1 MSALY
6 SIAPDEI
13 KNCKTTKVLLQTG
26 D

>member
-13 KNCKTTKVLLQTG
+13 KNCKTTKVLLQNG